1 MTGTKFYAHPVTT
14 GDSGEK
20 VGRWRVMVRI
30 LPGIVTVSLYLTKFA
45 LGGGGG
51 GNRSHKHCIALD

>member
-20 VGRWRVMVRI
+20 VGRWRVMVQI
-30 LPGIVTVSLYLTKFA
+30 LPDIVTLYLTKFA